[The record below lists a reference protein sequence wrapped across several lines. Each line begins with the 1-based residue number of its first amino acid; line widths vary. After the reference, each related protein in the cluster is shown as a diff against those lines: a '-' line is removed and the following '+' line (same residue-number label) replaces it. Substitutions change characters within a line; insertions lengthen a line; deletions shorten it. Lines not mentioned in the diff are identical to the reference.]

1 MYPVAA
7 PDATSPRVLP
17 PPWPLAD
24 LHPQI
29 RRRALPATTEHDP
42 ALLLAALEE
51 IRKRDEALEWLA
63 NAGLLALCLP

>member
-1 MYPVAA
+1 MYPAAA

-24 LHPQI
+24 AHPQA
-29 RRRALPATTEHDP
+29 RRRALPPATEHDP
-42 ALLLAALEE
+42 TLLVTALEE

-63 NAGLLALCLP
+63 NADLLAFCLP